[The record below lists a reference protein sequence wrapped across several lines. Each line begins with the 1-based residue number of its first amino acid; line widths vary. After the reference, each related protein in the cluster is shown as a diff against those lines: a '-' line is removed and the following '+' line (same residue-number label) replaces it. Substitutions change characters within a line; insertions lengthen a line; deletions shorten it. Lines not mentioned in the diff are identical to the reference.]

1 MSVQDERFEALLGA
15 AAPLVVSVFDALP
28 DAIGVVWPTFD
39 AAGALVDF
47 EVAEETAAGLRRISR
62 ETGATMFMTVLAAFS
77 VLLIGIGVGVLFF
90 LNKKFRWWASA
101 DLLAAET
108 RRADAAKAD
117 ATQQVAA
124 ITAAMER
131 RIQEMRDDG
140 AARVIQV
147 RADSQ
152 AELDR
157 LLKVVDAVQ
166 REVESWRQA
175 FHLADQANREE
186 DDARWDRIEAAMAV
200 LKTFVLGVQRAGV
213 VDLASREL
221 EARGDGRRSTDVVR

>member
-1 MSVQDERFEALLGA
+1 MDAFLTALADEPFRA
-15 AAPLVVSVFDALP
+15 A
-28 DAIGVVWPTFD
+28 
-39 AAGALVDF
+39 
-47 EVAEETAAGLRRISR
+47 
-62 ETGATMFMTVLAAFS
+62 AAFS
-77 VLLIGIGVGVLFF
+77 VLFIGIGVGVLFF

-186 DDARWDRIEAAMAV
+186 DDARWDRIEASMNV
-200 LKTFVLGVQRAGV
+200 IKTFVLGVQRAGV

>member
-1 MSVQDERFEALLGA
+1 
-15 AAPLVVSVFDALP
+15 
-28 DAIGVVWPTFD
+28 
-39 AAGALVDF
+39 
-47 EVAEETAAGLRRISR
+47 
-62 ETGATMFMTVLAAFS
+62 
-77 VLLIGIGVGVLFF
+77 
-90 LNKKFRWWASA
+90 
-101 DLLAAET
+101 
-108 RRADAAKAD
+108 
-117 ATQQVAA
+117 
-124 ITAAMER
+124 MER

-186 DDARWDRIEAAMAV
+186 DDARWDRIEASMNV
-200 LKTFVLGVQRAGV
+200 IKTFVLGVQRAGV